1 MVCCKRYRV
10 AIWHFTNVVVILK
23 RLGVNSTVETTIYEV
38 VSLLDIVHFTLFA
51 STGLCTGCHVNI
63 ICIRVAEL

>member
-1 MVCCKRYRV
+1 MVCRKRYRV

-23 RLGVNSTVETTIYEV
+23 RLGVNSIVETTIYEV
-38 VSLLDIVHFTLFA
+38 VSLLHIVHFTMFA
-51 STGLCTGCHVNI
+51 SIGLYTGCYVNS